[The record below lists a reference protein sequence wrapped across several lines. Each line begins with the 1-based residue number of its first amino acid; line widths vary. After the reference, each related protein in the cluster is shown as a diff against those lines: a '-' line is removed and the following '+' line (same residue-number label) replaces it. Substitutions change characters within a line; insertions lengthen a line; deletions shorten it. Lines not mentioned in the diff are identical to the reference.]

1 MTTIGEYIYSGM
13 GAASTVLGFLFV
25 IVGAAVALFLIV
37 YGVLLIAQAGEK
49 AGRKGVQQRGRAQTD
64 RYQPYGHAPAV
75 GKHVRKGL

>member
-1 MTTIGEYIYSGM
+1 MTTIGEYIYRGM

-49 AGRKGVQQRGRAQTD
+49 AGRKGVRQRGRAQA
-64 RYQPYGHAPAV
+64 YGNQPYGHAPAM

>member
-1 MTTIGEYIYSGM
+1 MKTIGEYIYSGM

-49 AGRKGVQQRGRAQTD
+49 AGRKGVRQRGRAQA
-64 RYQPYGHAPAV
+64 YGNQPYGHAPAM